1 MANQQQSLIVTA
13 ALTRFYVNNVAYR
26 VTTDVSVNEDIG
38 VNSVYGINSPYPQ
51 EIYTGGQNVVKG
63 SASVVRTRNSG
74 GLQATGAVQLF
85 NNLGA
90 TNYVSLRLEDRST
103 GETIWSITKAQISNI
118 RETVSKK
125 GIYHISFDFVGQILY
140 YPLDLS

>member
-13 ALTRFYVNNVAYR
+13 ALCRLYINNVVYR
-26 VTTDVSVNEDIG
+26 VTTDVSVNIDIG

-85 NNLGA
+85 SNLGA
-90 TNYVSLRLEDRST
+90 TNFCSLRLEDRST
-103 GETIWSITKAQISNI
+103 GETLWSVPKAQISNI
-118 RETVSKK
+118 REGVSKK
-125 GIYHISFDFVGQILY
+125 GVYQTSFEFVGQILY